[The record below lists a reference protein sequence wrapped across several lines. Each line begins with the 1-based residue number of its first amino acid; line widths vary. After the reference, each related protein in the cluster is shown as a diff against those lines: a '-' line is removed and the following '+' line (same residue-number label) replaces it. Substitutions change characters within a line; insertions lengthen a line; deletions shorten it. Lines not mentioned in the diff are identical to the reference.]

1 MILEWGTMKNP
12 RPNGGEHIRAAR
24 EAQKVSQVEL
34 SKELKIF
41 PQSLGDIEKNRL
53 PIGPE
58 GYRNFL
64 AATVSAV
71 PRIVA
76 RRAETSR

>member
-1 MILEWGTMKNP
+1 MNKFKST
-12 RPNGGEHIRAAR
+12 GGDHIRAAR

-34 SKELKIF
+34 SRELKIF
-41 PQSLGDIEKNRL
+41 PQSLGDIEKDRL

-64 AATVSAV
+64 AATVNAV

-76 RRAETSR
+76 RRAGEADRI

>member
-1 MILEWGTMKNP
+1 MKSQKSS
-12 RPNGGEHIRAAR
+12 GGEHIRAAR

-34 SKELKIF
+34 SKELNIF
-41 PQSLGDIEKNRL
+41 PQSLGDIEKGRL

-64 AATVSAV
+64 AATVNAV

-76 RRAETSR
+76 RRAGESGAP